1 MVLDDFTMFNSICN
15 FSANETVRVCMQK
28 DLITYRIGLSCY
40 KVIQHRN
47 RLIQSNSSMPT
58 KLSIWAS
65 PTVFSSNYFDQC
77 TCTKCILN
85 VVTVYCIQ
93 LHIQLI
99 LWQLVPYTY
108 HPALQFLFKY
118 FPTQPKSTPSSFGL
132 SYLMKTTVTIHLIYT
147 HYEFMLLYHHEA
159 QRQQVTY

>member
-15 FSANETVRVCMQK
+15 FAANETVRVCMQK

-65 PTVFSSNYFDQC
+65 PTVFSSKLFWSMYLHKMYFKC
-77 TCTKCILN
+77 CNCILYTAPYSLYSGSWFHIPITLLFSLFLN
-85 VVTVYCIQ
+85 IFQ
-93 LHIQLI
+93 LNLSP
-99 LWQLVPYTY
+99 LLLVLDYP
-108 HPALQFLFKY
+108 
-118 FPTQPKSTPSSFGL
+118 
-132 SYLMKTTVTIHLIYT
+132 I
-147 HYEFMLLYHHEA
+147 
-159 QRQQVTY
+159 